1 VDGCQCRRVR
11 TGQGVENKLSHKWVV
26 YIAILSPRLKDW
38 SSQEREQKES
48 KSQSSGRTGV
58 KQDLFDITGLTSS
71 QQLWWPQQDQAS
83 PHSSVEREEINKHS
97 TLRSYQQSMASLGSI
112 ISFL

>member
-1 VDGCQCRRVR
+1 MDGCQCRRVR

-58 KQDLFDITGLTSS
+58 KQDLFDITGLR
-71 QQLWWPQQDQAS
+71 A
-83 PHSSVEREEINKHS
+83 HSSSGGLNKIKLVHILVWRGRRLIN
-97 TLRSYQQSMASLGSI
+97 TQL
-112 ISFL
+112 